1 MKAAGL
7 CTSDYVRI
15 LRPGRC
21 VAHPKNSHAYSFPH
35 GYRFI
40 DSHGVVIPENSDH
53 WGPRAATGCSR
64 FPMLVVMARE
74 TRRHVSSGLA
84 AR

>member
-1 MKAAGL
+1 MKTAGL

-15 LRPGRC
+15 LR
-21 VAHPKNSHAYSFPH
+21 PH

-64 FPMLVVMARE
+64 FPMLVVAARE